1 MAVRVDTAKSFALM
15 SFYEE
20 EFALPMCINDNHEKL
35 QRHLEVLSF
44 ELYFDPEI
52 LLYKIFIA
60 SIVYYSVAI
69 KINHYTSILQGKKSK
84 TALSKRVYIFLS
96 QNINYF

>member
-20 EFALPMCINDNHEKL
+20 EFALPVCINDNHEKL

-60 SIVYYSVAI
+60 SIVYYSVVI
-69 KINHYTSILQGKKSK
+69 KINHYTSILQGKKAK
-84 TALSKRVYIFLS
+84 LLYPKGYI
-96 QNINYF
+96 YFYPKI